1 MLHIPH
7 LLQDALHLFYPNCCQ
22 GCGSDLIF
30 NNQLL
35 CIRCLQSLPH
45 TRFAWFPDNPI
56 EKIFSGRLNI
66 AAAHSEFYFSK
77 GQLIQELIHQL
88 KYNNNKD
95 IGIYLGEITGES
107 LLQSGRFSGMDAII
121 PLPMYPD
128 KEYKRG
134 YNQAAIIAEGIAK
147 SMNVPLMN
155 KMVLRSRLTETQT
168 KKHRADR
175 WQNVEGSFNI
185 SNPSALMGKKVLL
198 VDDVITTG
206 ATIEACA
213 QVISQLSGSAIY
225 IATLAHASK

>member
-1 MLHIPH
+1 MFSMPH
-7 LLQDALHLFYPNCCQ
+7 LLQDALHLFYPNLCQ
-22 GCGSDLIF
+22 GCGTDLIF

-45 TRFAWFPDNPI
+45 TRFAHFPNNPI
-56 EKIFSGRLNI
+56 ENIFTGRLAI

-88 KYNNNKD
+88 KYNNNRE
-95 IGIYLGEITGES
+95 IGIYLGEITGET
-107 LLQSGRFSGMDAII
+107 LLQSGRFSGLDAII

-134 YNQAAIIAEGIAK
+134 YNQASIIAEGISK
-147 SMNVPLMN
+147 TMNVPLM
-155 KMVLRSRLTETQT
+155 KKLVFRTRLTETQT

-185 SNPSALMGKKVLL
+185 SNPAAIAGKKILL

-206 ATIEACA
+206 ATIEACG
-213 QVISQLSGSAIY
+213 QVIKRLSGSDIY